1 MGTFIMKFAV
11 VLLTAQAI
19 TLSGSHDSVNNGKHI
34 EEYPAWMHGFGGYH
48 QYMRDVPDRFES
60 EADDTLMRSMYQTY
74 ATEGKT
80 EGWPNGHFWVYKKD
94 ALRAA
99 HEVVST
105 HLKLDSAGADAY
117 LKDVFPALWAR
128 YDVNDEGFLDI
139 DRMPQFLRTACGNN
153 EACLGLQ

>member
-1 MGTFIMKFAV
+1 
-11 VLLTAQAI
+11 
-19 TLSGSHDSVNNGKHI
+19 
-34 EEYPAWMHGFGGYH
+34 
-48 QYMRDVPDRFES
+48 MRDVPDRFEA

-94 ALRAA
+94 AMRAA

-117 LKDVFPALWAR
+117 LKELFPAMWAR
-128 YDVNDEGFLDI
+128 YDVNGEGFLDI
-139 DRMPQFLRTACGNN
+139 DRMPQFLRTICGNT
-153 EACLGLQ
+153 EACIGL

>member
-1 MGTFIMKFAV
+1 MKFAV
-11 VLLTAQAI
+11 VLLVSQAI
-19 TLSGSHDSVNNGKHI
+19 SLTKPK

-48 QYMRDVPDRFES
+48 QYMRDVPDRFEA

-94 ALRAA
+94 AMRAA

-105 HLKLDSAGADAY
+105 HLKLDSAGANAY
-117 LKDVFPALWAR
+117 LKELFPAMWAR
-128 YDVNDEGFLDI
+128 YDVNGEGFLDI
-139 DRMPQFLRTACGNN
+139 DRMPQFLRTICGNT
-153 EACLGLQ
+153 EACIGLQ